1 MDIEKM
7 QKQLG
12 DAIDNNQKDSP
23 AMTIDPATNKLSV
36 VGNPNNTHPTSG
48 KYKVTY
54 EYYPEEVAEED
65 KHNFKHIVDKKN
77 GIDKYLLTVTYEN
90 RRVKPLYRTQVV
102 TILLGVLGDLNVLT
116 EDGHYTSEQLSDA
129 GKVFIDHTSDMME
142 LARIVLDEKPE
153 RLEHATELITF
164 MTQLLENEPN
174 IINEV
179 TNFLASLDTASLTK
193 LAKVQ
198 KTNTTQG

>member
-23 AMTIDPATNKLSV
+23 AMTIDPATNKMSV

-48 KYKVTY
+48 RYVVTY

-65 KHNFKHIVDKKN
+65 KKSLEHVVDKKN
-77 GIDKYLLTVTYEN
+77 GIDKYLLKVTYEN

-102 TILLGVLGDLNVLT
+102 TTLLDILGDLNVLT

-129 GKVFIDHTSDMME
+129 GKVFINHTSDLME
-142 LARIVLDEKPE
+142 LARIVLDESPE

-164 MTQLLENEPN
+164 LTQLLENEPN

-179 TNFLASLDTASLTK
+179 TNFLASLDTGSLMK
-193 LAKVQ
+193 LAKAQ
-198 KTNTTQG
+198 APSTTQD